1 MISLRGITEEN
12 FDAVVGMKRPDDEHF
27 VASNAYSLAQCWLYR
42 EGGDVFPRAIYHD
55 DEPVGFLLLEEDMEE
70 RELVIW
76 RMMFPEEHANKGYG
90 AEVIRQIISLARAAQ
105 KYHHIALICHPEN
118 VRARHLYDKLG
129 FLPTGKI
136 CYGDVEMQLKL

>member
-42 EGGDVFPRAIYHD
+42 EDGDVFPCAIYHD

-90 AEVIRQIISLARAAQ
+90 SETVRQVIELARAAQ
-105 KYHHIALICHPEN
+105 KYHHITLLCHPEN
-118 VRARHLYDKLG
+118 VRARHFKQVSLLAKAPPWSCRIL
-129 FLPTGKI
+129 
-136 CYGDVEMQLKL
+136 